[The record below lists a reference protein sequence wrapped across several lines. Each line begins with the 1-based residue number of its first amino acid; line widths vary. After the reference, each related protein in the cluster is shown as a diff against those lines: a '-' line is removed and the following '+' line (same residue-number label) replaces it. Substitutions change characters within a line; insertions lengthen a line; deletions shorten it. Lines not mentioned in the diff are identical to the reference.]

1 MRAVPSIV
9 ALLVLVSGPASA
21 ADGAAAIDWLN
32 RMRDA
37 VKRCWVAPDPGGATR
52 APVIVELW
60 LGRDGRVEKAVVADG
75 GSPGDSWREEMA
87 ARARRAVLRCQ
98 PYPVPPDWLR
108 GELRVTVT
116 FPLSSR

>member
-1 MRAVPSIV
+1 MRAVPGTV
-9 ALLVLVSGPASA
+9 ALLVLAAGPASA
-21 ADGAAAIDWLN
+21 ADGAATIDWLD

-37 VKRCWVAPDPGGATR
+37 VGLCWVAPDPGGATR
-52 APVIVELW
+52 APVIVDLW
-60 LGRDGRVEKAVVADG
+60 LGRDGHVEKAVVAGG
-75 GSPGDSWREEMA
+75 GSPGDSWRQEME

-108 GELRVTVT
+108 GDLRVTVT